1 MQAYCMTCRA
11 KREMRNPKTIK
22 TENGQP
28 AIKGVCPKCGTKMY
42 RIKS

>member
-1 MQAYCMTCRA
+1 MQAYCITCRT

-28 AIKGVCPKCGTKMY
+28 AIKALVRNVGQKCTE
-42 RIKS
+42 